1 MPGPQSC
8 FFRPCATPPADAEA
22 ASHKLL
28 VRGGFIR
35 QVGAGL
41 WTFLPLGWR
50 VHQKVVQIIREE
62 INAIGGQEML
72 EPVLTPAELWETS
85 GRIGIPIVFKLKDRA
100 GRDFV
105 LPFSHEETMTFHARE
120 LQSYKQLPQLWYH
133 FSTKERDEPRPRGGL
148 LRVREFIMKDSY
160 SFDRD
165 EAGLDRSFD
174 AHKGA
179 YERIW
184 ERCGLE
190 AYYVEAESG
199 IMGGRESSGFMAPAE
214 SGENI
219 LVRCEN
225 GDYFADYDAARGIPR
240 APDVPRAAGPAG
252 GGRDAGRGDDRGAGG
267 ASSASTRPR
276 RRRRCRSWSASGWC
290 WRSIRGD
297 DRLSEEK
304 LVTALGEAYR
314 PDDGGRDQGGRSAP
328 AAARSGRSAV
338 TVDVVA
344 DEALREGQFVAGA
357 NRDGWHLRGV
367 RRAATTTRSSRTS
380 GRRTPATRARCAAA
394 SCIEQPAIELGHIF
408 KLGTFYSVPFGATFL
423 DEDGEEKPLVMGSYG
438 IGPARTMA
446 AIVEQHHDDKGIQ
459 WPASVAPYD
468 VHIVVLPGLEEHARG
483 GRRRARRGRLRRA
496 ARRPR
501 CACGGEVRGRRSDRL
516 PGARDRRAKGGGRR
530 YGGRSRARE
539 GGRQRGERGRA
550 RLDSAR
556 EARLMARKR
565 RFSDDAVRPDD
576 RAADGR
582 RPAHVPLARGE
593 DEALGGLPEPPRAR
607 QPSGSVGRRDQDA
620 RACARRRGRA
630 LPRVPP
636 ARDHRPARAHAG
648 PDRQAVPALQHVA
661 GTIAAT
667 GRGAAW
673 LAR

>member
-1 MPGPQSC
+1 MIARASQLILPTL
-8 FFRPCATPPADAEA
+8 REAPADADA

-72 EPVLTPAELWETS
+72 APVLTPAELWELS
-85 GRIGIPIVFKLKDRA
+85 GRIGIPIVFHLKDRN

-165 EAGLDRSFD
+165 ESGLDRSFD

-225 GDYFADYDAARGIPR
+225 GDYYADYDAARGIPR
-240 APDVPRAAGPAG
+240 EPEFPESLDQPEEVETPGITTIEALAEFLGVDPAATSKAMPVMVGE
-252 GGRDAGRGDDRGAGG
+252 
-267 ASSASTRPR
+267 RPVL
-276 RRRRCRSWSASGWC
+276 AL
-290 WRSIRGD
+290 IRGD

-314 PDDGGRDQGGRSAP
+314 PMTDEEIRGVFGAGGGSLGPVGVTIDVLADD
-328 AAARSGRSAV
+328 
-338 TVDVVA
+338 
-344 DEALREGQFVAGA
+344 ALREGQFVAGA
-357 NRDGWHLRGV
+357 NRDGWHLGGV
-367 RRAATTTRSSRTS
+367 EA
-380 GRRTPATRARCAAA
+380 GRDYRPEFADIRQANEGDACVL
-394 SCIEQPAIELGHIF
+394 CGGKLLEQPAIELGHIF
-408 KLGTFYSVPFGATFL
+408 KLGTFYSVPFGAMFL
-423 DEDGEEKPLVMGSYG
+423 DEDGAEKPLVMGSYG

-446 AIVEQHHDDKGIQ
+446 AIVEQHHDEQGIA
-459 WPASVAPYD
+459 WPRSVAPYD
-468 VHIVVLPGLEEHARG
+468 VHIVALPGVESYAE
-483 GRRRARRGRLRRA
+483 RA
-496 ARRPR
+496 AGAVNEAGFDVLLDDREAR
-501 CACGGEVRGRRSDRL
+501 AGEKFADADLIGCPFRVTVGRKAAEDDTVDLRE
-516 PGARDRRAKGGGRR
+516 RAKG
-530 YGGRSRARE
+530 E
-539 GGRQRGERGRA
+539 
-550 RLDSAR
+550 
-556 EARLMARKR
+556 
-565 RFSDDAVRPDD
+565 DDAVK
-576 RAADGR
+576 
-582 RPAHVPLARGE
+582 LE
-593 DEALGGLPEPPRAR
+593 DLVSAMREKLG
-607 QPSGSVGRRDQDA
+607 
-620 RACARRRGRA
+620 
-630 LPRVPP
+630 
-636 ARDHRPARAHAG
+636 
-648 PDRQAVPALQHVA
+648 
-661 GTIAAT
+661 
-667 GRGAAW
+667 
-673 LAR
+673 